1 MKKTFLSL
9 CLWLFAAGMAMAQ
22 MPLCLGDNYYQKR
35 MVKVF
40 EALNDQ
46 KLDKVA
52 KYWQDIEE
60 KAAQDG
66 SIEPLTPIAQQLFPV
81 WQLSEAIMMNTKG
94 GHGKLTNIVPY
105 NPWGAY
111 MQFKKACFKPED
123 RHIADQF
130 LSHKNLQMKVADIKA
145 SIEKNLVDTV
155 RKINTES
162 VYDQL
167 IEMLFDYDDMST
179 IEAEREMIA
188 YNNTKHS
195 EELSECQR
203 YLDKYGQMNA
213 SHHFTMEWR
222 RDSLAFE
229 RLGKTAAACKA
240 YLAAYPSSRFNNSVQ
255 ELLHRY
261 AFQELEESVDACQEY
276 IRLYPESE
284 YNDTVKSLEMEY
296 AFRDAKFSDNIG
308 VYNQYLIDYPKSPFR
323 DEAQQL
329 LQQSVMKRYFNP
341 LVTLDELHRFCES
354 SNDLVEVDRSRLIS
368 LYRNLVF
375 MPTSA
380 FMKGCDGM
388 LGKVVL
394 ASSPDMLQ
402 EEEIMIFNDQG
413 LLVRHYNPT
422 QGVNDRYYYSFDPNN
437 GFMLNSK
444 VSASGKVVNYV
455 TKWNEEGDMLEI
467 AGSDGTILGF
477 ARDYDYMKR
486 VIHFKGRNPVRTDYY
501 DNEFKLDKS
510 VLSGNM
516 TISYEYNLD
525 GDREAA
531 YKHKGKA
538 VVDSTKYQYGY
549 DANGSSGRLWNWRNQ
564 SNNGKLQATRYRQ
577 YTTTIDKVFSDS
589 YNAYTIDWKDAPQ
602 VADTARVESLITE
615 LDNLLMTRFMAAQ
628 AAQQVPPAGSAPAN
642 TVPPRQTSQPQ
653 PVNNAQ
659 QGVAQGNNA
668 TPALAPAVAQV
679 APAET
684 PVQEQSV
691 AEEIS
696 QVEEEAPAENENP
709 LTKLVKDMVFVEGG
723 VFVMGAT
730 PEQDDD
736 AWELEFPAHQVKLSS
751 FYICKYEVTQELWEL
766 VMGGNPSACTGKN
779 MPVDMVSWD
788 DCQKFIEKLNEMT
801 GMTFRLPTEA
811 EWEFAARG
819 GNKSQHFKYAGGNE
833 VEKVAWYN
841 LNAEDSSHPVGK
853 KSPNELGL
861 FDMSGN
867 VWEWCADWQNFY
879 TDDIQSN
886 PVGDYPSQGRIQRGG
901 CWNQSDGLC
910 RVSFRGVS
918 APGMRVHDN
927 GLRLAASK
935 LKKK

>member
-1 MKKTFLSL
+1 MKRTILSL
-9 CLWLFAAGMAMAQ
+9 CFWLCAACVAMAQ

-40 EALNDQ
+40 EALQDQ

-66 SIEPLTPIAQQLFPV
+66 TIQPLTPIAQQLFPV
-81 WQLSEAIMMNTKG
+81 WQLSEAMMMNTRS
-94 GHGKLTNIVPY
+94 GHGKLTSIVPY

-111 MQFKKACFKPED
+111 MEFKKACFKPED

-130 LSHKNLQMKVADIKA
+130 LAHKNLQMSVAGIKA
-145 SIEKNLVDTV
+145 DIEKNLVDTV

-162 VYDQL
+162 AYDQL
-167 IEMLFDYDDMST
+167 IELLFDYDDIST
-179 IEAEREMIA
+179 IEKEREQIA
-188 YNNTKHS
+188 YNNTKHTD
-195 EELSECQR
+195 ELSECQR
-203 YLDKYGQMNA
+203 YLDKYAQMNA

-240 YLAAYPSSRFNNSVQ
+240 YLAAYPSSRFNNTVQ

-261 AFQELEESVDACQEY
+261 AFQELEESVQACQEY
-276 IRLYPESE
+276 LKLYPESE
-284 YNDTVKSLEMEY
+284 FNDTVKSLEMKY
-296 AFRDAKFSDNIG
+296 AFRDAKISDNIG
-308 VYNQYLIDYPKSPFR
+308 VYNQYLIDYPKSPFK

-329 LQQSVMKRYFNP
+329 LHQSMMKRYFNP
-341 LVTLDELHRFCES
+341 TVTLDALHRFCES
-354 SNDLVEVDRSRLIS
+354 SNELEGADKSRIRS

-380 FMKGCDGM
+380 FMKGCDGL

-413 LLVRHYNPT
+413 LLVRHYNPS
-422 QGVNDRYYYSFDPNN
+422 QGINDRYFYGFDPEN
-437 GFMLNSK
+437 GFMLQSK
-444 VSASGKVVNYV
+444 ASASGKIVNYV
-455 TKWNEEGDMLEI
+455 TKWNEEGDMLEV
-467 AGSDGTILGF
+467 AGSDGSILGF

-501 DNEFKLDKS
+501 SNEFKLDKS

-525 GDREAA
+525 GDRAA
-531 YKHKGKA
+531 VYKRKGNA
-538 VVDSTKYQYGY
+538 VVDSTTYQYGY
-549 DANGSSGRLWNWRNQ
+549 DANGTSGRLWNWKNQ
-564 SNNGKLQATRYRQ
+564 SNNGKLQATRYRK
-577 YTTTIDKVFSDS
+577 YNNTIDKVFGNS
-589 YNAYTIDWKDAPQ
+589 YNAYSIDWAQAPQ
-602 VADTARVESLITE
+602 EADTARVTTLINE
-615 LDNLLMTRFMAAQ
+615 LDNMLMTRFMAAQ
-628 AAQQVPPAGSAPAN
+628 SAVQVPPSSVTPIPQVQPSQAQPANDAPQPAPA
-642 TVPPRQTSQPQ
+642 TAPE
-653 PVNNAQ
+653 
-659 QGVAQGNNA
+659 
-668 TPALAPAVAQV
+668 PAVAQA
-679 APAET
+679 APPAT
-684 PVQEQSV
+684 PVQEQPV
-691 AEEIS
+691 AVEMTQTE
-696 QVEEEAPAENENP
+696 VEETPAADENP
-709 LTKLVKDMVFVEGG
+709 ITKLMRDMVFVEGG
-723 VFVMGAT
+723 VFMMGAT

-766 VMGGNPSACTGKN
+766 VMGSNPSTCTGKN

-801 GMTFRLPTEA
+801 GVTFRLPTEA

-819 GNKSQHFKYAGGNE
+819 GNKSQHCKYAGDNE
-833 VEKVAWYN
+833 VGRVAWYN
-841 LNAEDSSHPVGK
+841 LNAEDTSHPVGK
-853 KSPNELGL
+853 KAPNELGL
-861 FDMSGN
+861 YDMSGN
-867 VWEWCADWQNFY
+867 VWEWCADWHNFY
-879 TDDIQSN
+879 TEDIQTN
-886 PVGDYPSQGRIQRGG
+886 PVGEYPSQGRIQRGG

-918 APGMRVHDN
+918 SPGMRVRDN
-927 GLRLAASK
+927 GLRLAATK
-935 LKKK
+935 LKK

>member
-1 MKKTFLSL
+1 
-9 CLWLFAAGMAMAQ
+9 MAQ

-40 EALNDQ
+40 EALQDQ

-66 SIEPLTPIAQQLFPV
+66 TIQPLTPIAQQLFPV
-81 WQLSEAIMMNTKG
+81 WQLSEAMMMNTRG
-94 GHGKLTNIVPY
+94 GHGKLTNIVPF

-130 LSHKNLQMKVADIKA
+130 LAHKNLQMSVACIKA
-145 SIEKNLVDTV
+145 DIEKNLVDTV

-162 VYDQL
+162 AYDQL
-167 IEMLFDYDDMST
+167 IELLFDYDDIST
-179 IEAEREMIA
+179 IEKEREQIA
-188 YNNTKHS
+188 YNNTKHTD
-195 EELSECQR
+195 ELSECQR
-203 YLDKYGQMNA
+203 YLDKYAQMNA

-240 YLAAYPSSRFNNSVQ
+240 YLAAYPSSRFNNTVQ

-261 AFQELEESVDACQEY
+261 AFQELEESVQACQEY
-276 IRLYPESE
+276 LKLYPESE
-284 YNDTVKSLEMEY
+284 FNDTVKSLEMEY
-296 AFRDAKFSDNIG
+296 AFRDAKISDNIG
-308 VYNQYLIDYPKSPFR
+308 VYNQYLIDYPKSPFK

-329 LQQSVMKRYFNP
+329 LHQSMMKRYFTP
-341 LVTLDELHRFCES
+341 TVTLDALHRFCES
-354 SNDLVEVDRSRLIS
+354 SNELEGTDKSRIRS

-380 FMKGCDGM
+380 FMKGCDGL

-413 LLVRHYNPT
+413 LLVRHYNPS
-422 QGVNDRYYYSFDPNN
+422 QGINDRYFYGFDPEN
-437 GFMLNSK
+437 GFMLQSK
-444 VSASGKVVNYV
+444 ASASGKVVNYV
-455 TKWNEEGDMLEI
+455 TKWNEEGDMLEV
-467 AGSDGTILGF
+467 AGSDGSILGF

-501 DNEFKLDKS
+501 SNEFKLDKS

-525 GDREAA
+525 GDRAA
-531 YKHKGKA
+531 VYKRKGNA
-538 VVDSTKYQYGY
+538 VVDSTNYQYGY
-549 DANGSSGRLWNWRNQ
+549 DANGTSGRLWNWKNQ
-564 SNNGKLQATRYRQ
+564 SNNGKLQATRYRK
-577 YTTTIDKVFSDS
+577 YNNTIDKVFGNS
-589 YNAYTIDWKDAPQ
+589 YKAYLIDWAQAPQ
-602 VADTARVESLITE
+602 EADTARVTTLINE

-628 AAQQVPPAGSAPAN
+628 SAVQVPPSSVTPIPQVQPSQAHPANDTPQPAPA
-642 TVPPRQTSQPQ
+642 TAPE
-653 PVNNAQ
+653 
-659 QGVAQGNNA
+659 
-668 TPALAPAVAQV
+668 PAVAQA
-679 APAET
+679 APPAT
-684 PVQEQSV
+684 PVQEQHV
-691 AEEIS
+691 AEEMT
-696 QVEEEAPAENENP
+696 QTEVEETPATDENP
-709 LTKLVKDMVFVEGG
+709 ITKLMRDMVFVEGG
-723 VFVMGAT
+723 VFMMGAT

-766 VMGGNPSACTGKN
+766 VMGSNPSTCTGKN

-801 GMTFRLPTEA
+801 GVTFRLPTEA

-819 GNKSQHFKYAGGNE
+819 GNKSRHCKYSGDNE
-833 VEKVAWYN
+833 VGRVAWYN
-841 LNAEDSSHPVGK
+841 LNAEDTSHPVGK
-853 KSPNELGL
+853 KAPNELGL
-861 FDMSGN
+861 YDMSGN
-867 VWEWCADWQNFY
+867 VWEWCADWHNFY
-879 TDDIQSN
+879 TEDIQTN

-918 APGMRVHDN
+918 SPGMRVRDN
-927 GLRLAASK
+927 GLRLVATK
-935 LKKK
+935 LKK

>member
-1 MKKTFLSL
+1 
-9 CLWLFAAGMAMAQ
+9 MAQ

-40 EALNDQ
+40 EALQDQ

-66 SIEPLTPIAQQLFPV
+66 TIQPLTPIAQQLFPV
-81 WQLSEAIMMNTKG
+81 WQLSEAMMMNTRG
-94 GHGKLTNIVPY
+94 GHGKLTIIVPF

-130 LSHKNLQMKVADIKA
+130 LAHKNLQMSVAGIKA
-145 SIEKNLVDTV
+145 DIEKNLVDTV

-162 VYDQL
+162 AYDQL
-167 IEMLFDYDDMST
+167 IELLFDYDDIST
-179 IEAEREMIA
+179 IEKEREQIA

-203 YLDKYGQMNA
+203 YLDKYAQMNA

-240 YLAAYPSSRFNNSVQ
+240 YLAAYPSSRFNNTVQ

-261 AFQELEESVDACQEY
+261 AFQELEESVQACQEY
-276 IRLYPESE
+276 LKLYPESE
-284 YNDTVKSLEMEY
+284 FNDTVKSLEMEY
-296 AFRDAKFSDNIG
+296 AFRDAKISDNIG
-308 VYNQYLIDYPKSPFR
+308 VYNQYLIDYPKSPFK

-329 LQQSVMKRYFNP
+329 LQQSMMKRYFTP
-341 LVTLDELHRFCES
+341 TVTLDALHRFCES
-354 SNDLVEVDRSRLIS
+354 SNELEGADKSRIRS

-380 FMKGCDGM
+380 FMKGCDGL

-413 LLVRHYNPT
+413 LLVRHYNPS
-422 QGVNDRYYYSFDPNN
+422 QGINDRYFYGFDPEN
-437 GFMLNSK
+437 GFMLQSK
-444 VSASGKVVNYV
+444 ASASGKVVNYV
-455 TKWNEEGDMLEI
+455 TKWNEEGDMLEV
-467 AGSDGTILGF
+467 AGSDGSILGF

-501 DNEFKLDKS
+501 SNEFKLDKS

-525 GDREAA
+525 GDRAA
-531 YKHKGKA
+531 VYKRKGNA
-538 VVDSTKYQYGY
+538 VVDSTTYQYGY
-549 DANGSSGRLWNWRNQ
+549 DANGTSGRLWNWKNQ
-564 SNNGKLQATRYRQ
+564 SNNGKLQATRYRK
-577 YTTTIDKVFSDS
+577 YNNTIDKVFGNS
-589 YNAYTIDWKDAPQ
+589 YNAYSIDWAQAPQ
-602 VADTARVESLITE
+602 EADTARVTTLINE
-615 LDNLLMTRFMAAQ
+615 LDNMLMTRFMAAQ
-628 AAQQVPPAGSAPAN
+628 SAVQVLPSSVTPIPQVQPSQAQPANDAPQPAPATAPEPVVAQATPPA
-642 TVPPRQTSQPQ
+642 
-653 PVNNAQ
+653 
-659 QGVAQGNNA
+659 
-668 TPALAPAVAQV
+668 
-679 APAET
+679 T
-684 PVQEQSV
+684 PVQEQPV
-691 AEEIS
+691 AEEMT
-696 QVEEEAPAENENP
+696 QTEVEETPAADENP
-709 LTKLVKDMVFVEGG
+709 ITKLMRDMVFVEGG
-723 VFVMGAT
+723 VFMMGAT

-766 VMGGNPSACTGKN
+766 VMGSNPSTCTGKN

-801 GMTFRLPTEA
+801 GVTFRLPTEA

-819 GNKSQHFKYAGGNE
+819 GNKSRHCKYSGDNE
-833 VEKVAWYN
+833 VGRVAWYN
-841 LNAEDSSHPVGK
+841 LNAEDTSHPVGK
-853 KSPNELGL
+853 KAPNELGL
-861 FDMSGN
+861 YDMSGN
-867 VWEWCADWQNFY
+867 VWEWCADWHNFY
-879 TDDIQSN
+879 TEDIQTN

-918 APGMRVHDN
+918 SPGMRVRDN
-927 GLRLAASK
+927 GLRLVATK
-935 LKKK
+935 LKK

>member
-1 MKKTFLSL
+1 
-9 CLWLFAAGMAMAQ
+9 MAQ

-40 EALNDQ
+40 EALQDQ

-66 SIEPLTPIAQQLFPV
+66 TIQPLTPIAQQLFPV
-81 WQLSEAIMMNTKG
+81 WQLSEAMMMNTRS
-94 GHGKLTNIVPY
+94 GHGKLTNIVPF

-130 LSHKNLQMKVADIKA
+130 LAHKNLQMSVAGIKA
-145 SIEKNLVDTV
+145 DIEKNLVDTV

-162 VYDQL
+162 AYDQL
-167 IEMLFDYDDMST
+167 IELLFDYDDIST
-179 IEAEREMIA
+179 IEREREQIA
-188 YNNTKHS
+188 YNNTKHTD
-195 EELSECQR
+195 ELSECQR
-203 YLDKYGQMNA
+203 YLDKYAQMNA

-229 RLGKTAAACKA
+229 RLGKTASACKA
-240 YLAAYPSSRFNNSVQ
+240 YLAAYPSSRFNNTVQ

-261 AFQELEESVDACQEY
+261 AFQELEESVQACQEY
-276 IRLYPESE
+276 LKLYPESE
-284 YNDTVKSLEMEY
+284 FNDTVKSLEMKY
-296 AFRDAKFSDNIG
+296 AFRDAKISDNIG
-308 VYNQYLIDYPKSPFR
+308 VYNQYLIDYPKSPFK

-329 LQQSVMKRYFNP
+329 LHQSMMKRYFNP
-341 LVTLDELHRFCES
+341 TVTLDALHRFCES
-354 SNDLVEVDRSRLIS
+354 SNELEGADKSRIRS

-380 FMKGCDGM
+380 FMKGCDGL

-413 LLVRHYNPT
+413 LLVRHYNPS
-422 QGVNDRYYYSFDPNN
+422 QGINDRYFYGFDPEH
-437 GFMLNSK
+437 GFMLQSK
-444 VSASGKVVNYV
+444 ASASGKVVNYV
-455 TKWNEEGDMLEI
+455 TKWNEEGDMLEV
-467 AGSDGTILGF
+467 AGSDGSILGF

-501 DNEFKLDKS
+501 SNEFKLDKS

-525 GDREAA
+525 GDRAA
-531 YKHKGKA
+531 VYKRKGNA
-538 VVDSTKYQYGY
+538 VVDSTTYQYGY
-549 DANGSSGRLWNWRNQ
+549 DANGASGRLWNWKNQ
-564 SNNGKLQATRYRQ
+564 SNNGKLQATRYRK
-577 YTTTIDKVFSDS
+577 YNNTIDKVFGNS
-589 YNAYTIDWKDAPQ
+589 YNAYSIDWAQAPQ
-602 VADTARVESLITE
+602 EADTARVTTLINE
-615 LDNLLMTRFMAAQ
+615 LDNMLMTRFMAAQ
-628 AAQQVPPAGSAPAN
+628 SAVQVPPSSVTPIPQVQPSQAHPAN
-642 TVPPRQTSQPQ
+642 DAPQ
-653 PVNNAQ
+653 P
-659 QGVAQGNNA
+659 A
-668 TPALAPAVAQV
+668 TATAPEPAVAQ
-679 APAET
+679 ATPLET
-684 PVQEQSV
+684 PVQEQPV
-691 AEEIS
+691 AVEMTQTE
-696 QVEEEAPAENENP
+696 VEETPAADENP
-709 LTKLVKDMVFVEGG
+709 ITKLMRDMVFVEGG
-723 VFVMGAT
+723 VFMMGAT

-766 VMGGNPSACTGKN
+766 VMGSNPSTCTGKN

-801 GMTFRLPTEA
+801 GVTFRLPTEA

-819 GNKSQHFKYAGGNE
+819 GNKSRHCKYSGDNE
-833 VEKVAWYN
+833 VGRVAWYN
-841 LNAEDSSHPVGK
+841 LNAEDTSHPVGK
-853 KSPNELGL
+853 KAPNELGL
-861 FDMSGN
+861 YDMSGN
-867 VWEWCADWQNFY
+867 VWEWCADWHNFY
-879 TDDIQSN
+879 TEDIQTN

-918 APGMRVHDN
+918 SPGMRVRDN
-927 GLRLAASK
+927 GLRLVATK
-935 LKKK
+935 LKK

>member
-1 MKKTFLSL
+1 
-9 CLWLFAAGMAMAQ
+9 MAQ

-40 EALNDQ
+40 EALQDQ

-66 SIEPLTPIAQQLFPV
+66 TIQPLTPIAQQLFPV
-81 WQLSEAIMMNTKG
+81 WQLSEAMMMNTRG
-94 GHGKLTNIVPY
+94 GHGKLTNIVPF

-130 LSHKNLQMKVADIKA
+130 LAHKNLQMSVAGIKA
-145 SIEKNLVDTV
+145 DIEKNLVDTV

-162 VYDQL
+162 AYDQL
-167 IEMLFDYDDMST
+167 IELLFDYDDIST
-179 IEAEREMIA
+179 IEKEREQIA
-188 YNNTKHS
+188 YNNTKHTD
-195 EELSECQR
+195 ELSECQR
-203 YLDKYGQMNA
+203 YLDKYAQMNA

-240 YLAAYPSSRFNNSVQ
+240 YLAAYPSSRFNNTVQ

-261 AFQELEESVDACQEY
+261 AFQELEESVQACQEY
-276 IRLYPESE
+276 LKLYPESE
-284 YNDTVKSLEMEY
+284 FNDTVKSLEMEY
-296 AFRDAKFSDNIG
+296 AFRDAKISDNIG
-308 VYNQYLIDYPKSPFR
+308 VYNQYLIDYPKSPFK

-329 LQQSVMKRYFNP
+329 LHQSMMKRYFTP
-341 LVTLDELHRFCES
+341 TVTLDALHRFCES
-354 SNDLVEVDRSRLIS
+354 SNELEGADKSRIRS

-380 FMKGCDGM
+380 FMKGCDGL

-413 LLVRHYNPT
+413 LLVRHYNPS
-422 QGVNDRYYYSFDPNN
+422 QGINDRYFYGFDPEN
-437 GFMLNSK
+437 GFMLQSK
-444 VSASGKVVNYV
+444 ASASGKIVNYV
-455 TKWNEEGDMLEI
+455 TKWNEEGDMLEV
-467 AGSDGTILGF
+467 AGSDGSILGF

-501 DNEFKLDKS
+501 SNEFKLDKS

-525 GDREAA
+525 GDRAA
-531 YKHKGKA
+531 VYKRKGKA
-538 VVDSTKYQYGY
+538 VVDSTTYQYGY
-549 DANGSSGRLWNWRNQ
+549 DANGTSERLWNWKNQ
-564 SNNGKLQATRYRQ
+564 SNNGKLQATRYRK
-577 YTTTIDKVFSDS
+577 YNNTIDKVFGNS
-589 YNAYTIDWKDAPQ
+589 YKAYLIDWAQAPQ
-602 VADTARVESLITE
+602 EADTARVTTLINE

-628 AAQQVPPAGSAPAN
+628 SAVQVPPSSVTPIPQVQPSQAHPANDTPQPAPA
-642 TVPPRQTSQPQ
+642 TAPE
-653 PVNNAQ
+653 
-659 QGVAQGNNA
+659 
-668 TPALAPAVAQV
+668 PAVAQA
-679 APAET
+679 APPAT
-684 PVQEQSV
+684 PVQEQHV
-691 AEEIS
+691 AEEIT
-696 QVEEEAPAENENP
+696 QTEVEETPATDENP
-709 LTKLVKDMVFVEGG
+709 ITKLMRDMVFVEGG
-723 VFVMGAT
+723 VFMMGAT

-766 VMGGNPSACTGKN
+766 VMGSNPSTCTGKN

-801 GMTFRLPTEA
+801 GVTFRLPTEA

-819 GNKSQHFKYAGGNE
+819 GNKSRHCKYAGDNE
-833 VEKVAWYN
+833 VGRVAWYN
-841 LNAEDSSHPVGK
+841 LNAEDTSHPVGK
-853 KSPNELGL
+853 KAPNELGL
-861 FDMSGN
+861 YDMSGN
-867 VWEWCADWQNFY
+867 VWEWCADWHNFY
-879 TDDIQSN
+879 TEDIQTN

-918 APGMRVHDN
+918 SPGMRVRDN
-927 GLRLAASK
+927 GLRLVATK
-935 LKKK
+935 LKK

>member
-1 MKKTFLSL
+1 
-9 CLWLFAAGMAMAQ
+9 MAQ

-40 EALNDQ
+40 EALQDQ

-66 SIEPLTPIAQQLFPV
+66 TIQPLTPIAQQLFPV
-81 WQLSEAIMMNTKG
+81 WQLSEAMMMNTRS
-94 GHGKLTNIVPY
+94 GHGKLTSIVPY

-111 MQFKKACFKPED
+111 MEFKKACFKPED

-130 LSHKNLQMKVADIKA
+130 LAHKNLQMSVAGIKA
-145 SIEKNLVDTV
+145 DIEKNLVDTV

-162 VYDQL
+162 AYDQL
-167 IEMLFDYDDMST
+167 IELLFDYDDIST
-179 IEAEREMIA
+179 IEREREQIA
-188 YNNTKHS
+188 YNNTKHTD
-195 EELSECQR
+195 ELSECQR
-203 YLDKYGQMNA
+203 YLDKYAQMNA

-229 RLGKTAAACKA
+229 RLGKTASACKA
-240 YLAAYPSSRFNNSVQ
+240 YLAAYPSSRFNNTVQ

-261 AFQELEESVDACQEY
+261 AFQELEESVQACQEY
-276 IRLYPESE
+276 LKLYPESE
-284 YNDTVKSLEMEY
+284 FNDTVKSLEMKY
-296 AFRDAKFSDNIG
+296 AFRDAKISDNIG
-308 VYNQYLIDYPKSPFR
+308 VYNQYLIDYPKSPFK

-329 LQQSVMKRYFNP
+329 LHQSMMKRYFNP
-341 LVTLDELHRFCES
+341 TVTLDALHRFCES
-354 SNDLVEVDRSRLIS
+354 SNELEGADKSRIRS

-380 FMKGCDGM
+380 FMKGCDGL

-413 LLVRHYNPT
+413 LLVRHYNPS
-422 QGVNDRYYYSFDPNN
+422 QGINDRYFYGFDPEN
-437 GFMLNSK
+437 GFMLQSK
-444 VSASGKVVNYV
+444 ASASGKVVNYV
-455 TKWNEEGDMLEI
+455 TKWNEEGDMLEV
-467 AGSDGTILGF
+467 AGSDGSILGF

-501 DNEFKLDKS
+501 SNEFKLDKS

-525 GDREAA
+525 GDRAA
-531 YKHKGKA
+531 VYKRKGNA
-538 VVDSTKYQYGY
+538 VVDSTTYQYGY
-549 DANGSSGRLWNWRNQ
+549 DANGASGRLWNWKNQ
-564 SNNGKLQATRYRQ
+564 SNNGKLQATRYRK
-577 YTTTIDKVFSDS
+577 YNNTIDKVFGNS
-589 YNAYTIDWKDAPQ
+589 YNAYSIDWAQAPQ
-602 VADTARVESLITE
+602 EADTARVTTLINE
-615 LDNLLMTRFMAAQ
+615 LDNMLMTRFMAAQ
-628 AAQQVPPAGSAPAN
+628 SAVQVPPSSVTPIPQVQPSQAHPAN
-642 TVPPRQTSQPQ
+642 DAPQ
-653 PVNNAQ
+653 P
-659 QGVAQGNNA
+659 A
-668 TPALAPAVAQV
+668 TATAPEPAVAQ
-679 APAET
+679 ATPLET
-684 PVQEQSV
+684 PVQEQPV
-691 AEEIS
+691 AVEMTQTE
-696 QVEEEAPAENENP
+696 VEETPASDENP
-709 LTKLVKDMVFVEGG
+709 ITKLMRDMVFVEGG
-723 VFVMGAT
+723 VFMMGAT

-766 VMGGNPSACTGKN
+766 VMGSNPSTCTGKN

-801 GMTFRLPTEA
+801 GVTFRLPTEA

-819 GNKSQHFKYAGGNE
+819 GNKSRHCKYSGDNE
-833 VEKVAWYN
+833 VGRVAWYN
-841 LNAEDSSHPVGK
+841 LNAEDTSHPVGK
-853 KSPNELGL
+853 KAPNELGL
-861 FDMSGN
+861 YDMSGN
-867 VWEWCADWQNFY
+867 VWEWCADWHNFY
-879 TDDIQSN
+879 TEDIQTN
-886 PVGDYPSQGRIQRGG
+886 PVGEYPSQGRIQRGG

-918 APGMRVHDN
+918 SPGMRVRDN
-927 GLRLAASK
+927 GLRLVATK
-935 LKKK
+935 LKK

>member
-1 MKKTFLSL
+1 MCFWL
-9 CLWLFAAGMAMAQ
+9 CAACVAMAQ

-40 EALNDQ
+40 EALQDQ

-66 SIEPLTPIAQQLFPV
+66 TIQPLTPIAQQLFPV
-81 WQLSEAIMMNTKG
+81 WQLSEAMMMNTRS
-94 GHGKLTNIVPY
+94 GHGKLTSIVPY

-130 LSHKNLQMKVADIKA
+130 LAHKNLQMSVAGIKA
-145 SIEKNLVDTV
+145 DIEKNLVDTV

-162 VYDQL
+162 AYDQL
-167 IEMLFDYDDMST
+167 IELLFDYDDIST
-179 IEAEREMIA
+179 IEKEREQIA
-188 YNNTKHS
+188 YNNTKHTD
-195 EELSECQR
+195 ELSECQR
-203 YLDKYGQMNA
+203 YLDKYAQMNA

-240 YLAAYPSSRFNNSVQ
+240 YLAAYPSSRFNNTVQ

-261 AFQELEESVDACQEY
+261 AFQELEESVQACQEY
-276 IRLYPESE
+276 LKLYPESE
-284 YNDTVKSLEMEY
+284 FNDTVKSLEMEY
-296 AFRDAKFSDNIG
+296 AFRDAKISDNIG
-308 VYNQYLIDYPKSPFR
+308 VYNQYLIDYPKSPFK

-329 LQQSVMKRYFNP
+329 LHESMMKRYFNP
-341 LVTLDELHRFCES
+341 TVTLDALHRFCES
-354 SNDLVEVDRSRLIS
+354 SNELEGADKSRIRS

-375 MPTSA
+375 IPTSA
-380 FMKGCDGM
+380 FMKGCDGL

-413 LLVRHYNPT
+413 LLVRHYNPS
-422 QGVNDRYYYSFDPNN
+422 QGINDRYFYGFDPEH
-437 GFMLNSK
+437 GFMLQSK
-444 VSASGKVVNYV
+444 ASASGKVVNYV
-455 TKWNEEGDMLEI
+455 TKWNEEGDMLEV
-467 AGSDGTILGF
+467 AGSDGSILGF

-501 DNEFKLDKS
+501 SNEFKLDKS

-525 GDREAA
+525 GDRAA
-531 YKHKGKA
+531 VYKRKGNA
-538 VVDSTKYQYGY
+538 VVDSTTYQYGY
-549 DANGSSGRLWNWRNQ
+549 DANGTSGRLWNWKNQ
-564 SNNGKLQATRYRQ
+564 SNNGKLQATRYRK
-577 YTTTIDKVFSDS
+577 YNNTIDKVFGNS
-589 YNAYTIDWKDAPQ
+589 YNAYSIDWARAPQ
-602 VADTARVESLITE
+602 EADTARVTTLINE

-628 AAQQVPPAGSAPAN
+628 SAVQVPPSSVTPIPQVQPSQAQLANDAPQPAPA
-642 TVPPRQTSQPQ
+642 TAPE
-653 PVNNAQ
+653 
-659 QGVAQGNNA
+659 
-668 TPALAPAVAQV
+668 PAVAQA
-679 APAET
+679 APPAT
-684 PVQEQSV
+684 PVQEQHV
-691 AEEIS
+691 AEEMT
-696 QVEEEAPAENENP
+696 QTGVEETPAADENP
-709 LTKLVKDMVFVEGG
+709 ITKLMRDMVFVEGG
-723 VFVMGAT
+723 VFMMGAT

-766 VMGGNPSACTGKN
+766 VMGSNPSTCTGKN

-801 GMTFRLPTEA
+801 GVTFRLPTEA

-819 GNKSQHFKYAGGNE
+819 GNKSQHCKYSGDNE
-833 VEKVAWYN
+833 VGRVAWYN
-841 LNAEDSSHPVGK
+841 LNAEDTSHPVGK
-853 KSPNELGL
+853 KAPNELGL
-861 FDMSGN
+861 YDMSGN
-867 VWEWCADWQNFY
+867 VWEWCADWHNFY
-879 TDDIQSN
+879 TEDIQTN

-918 APGMRVHDN
+918 SPGMRVRDN
-927 GLRLAASK
+927 GLRLVATK
-935 LKKK
+935 LKK

>member
-1 MKKTFLSL
+1 
-9 CLWLFAAGMAMAQ
+9 MAQ

-40 EALNDQ
+40 EALQDQ

-66 SIEPLTPIAQQLFPV
+66 TIQPLTPIAQQLFPV
-81 WQLSEAIMMNTKG
+81 WQLSEAMMMNTRS
-94 GHGKLTNIVPY
+94 GHGKLTSIVPY

-130 LSHKNLQMKVADIKA
+130 LAHKNLQMSVAGIKA
-145 SIEKNLVDTV
+145 DIEKNLVDTV

-162 VYDQL
+162 AYDQL
-167 IEMLFDYDDMST
+167 IELLFDYDDIST
-179 IEAEREMIA
+179 IEKEREQIA
-188 YNNTKHS
+188 YNNTKHTD
-195 EELSECQR
+195 ELSECQR
-203 YLDKYGQMNA
+203 YLDKYAQMNA

-240 YLAAYPSSRFNNSVQ
+240 YLAAYPSSRFNNTVQ

-261 AFQELEESVDACQEY
+261 AFQELEESVQACQEY
-276 IRLYPESE
+276 LKLYPESE
-284 YNDTVKSLEMEY
+284 FNDTVKSLEMEY
-296 AFRDAKFSDNIG
+296 AFRDAKISDNIG
-308 VYNQYLIDYPKSPFR
+308 VYNQYLIDYPKSPFK

-329 LQQSVMKRYFNP
+329 LHESMMKRYFNP
-341 LVTLDELHRFCES
+341 TVTLDALHRFCES
-354 SNDLVEVDRSRLIS
+354 SNELEGADKSRIRS

-380 FMKGCDGM
+380 FMKGCDGL

-413 LLVRHYNPT
+413 LLVRHYNPS
-422 QGVNDRYYYSFDPNN
+422 QGINDRYFYGFDPEH
-437 GFMLNSK
+437 GFMLQSK
-444 VSASGKVVNYV
+444 ASASGKVVNYV
-455 TKWNEEGDMLEI
+455 TKWNEEGDMLEV
-467 AGSDGTILGF
+467 AGSDGSILGF

-501 DNEFKLDKS
+501 SSEFKLDKS

-525 GDREAA
+525 GDRAA
-531 YKHKGKA
+531 VYKRKGNA
-538 VVDSTKYQYGY
+538 VVDSTTYQYGY
-549 DANGSSGRLWNWRNQ
+549 DANGTSGRLWNWKNQ
-564 SNNGKLQATRYRQ
+564 SNNGKLQATRYRK
-577 YTTTIDKVFSDS
+577 YNNTIDKVFGNS
-589 YNAYTIDWKDAPQ
+589 YNAYSIDWAQAPQ
-602 VADTARVESLITE
+602 EADTARVTTLINE
-615 LDNLLMTRFMAAQ
+615 LDNMLMTRFMAAQ
-628 AAQQVPPAGSAPAN
+628 SAVQVPPSSVTPIPQVQPSQAQPANDAPQPAPA
-642 TVPPRQTSQPQ
+642 TAPE
-653 PVNNAQ
+653 
-659 QGVAQGNNA
+659 
-668 TPALAPAVAQV
+668 PAVAQA
-679 APAET
+679 APPAT
-684 PVQEQSV
+684 PVQEQPV
-691 AEEIS
+691 AEEMT
-696 QVEEEAPAENENP
+696 QTEVEETPAADENP
-709 LTKLVKDMVFVEGG
+709 ITKLMRDMVFVEGG
-723 VFVMGAT
+723 VFMMGAT

-766 VMGGNPSACTGKN
+766 VMGSNPSTCTGKN

-801 GMTFRLPTEA
+801 GVTFRLPTEA

-819 GNKSQHFKYAGGNE
+819 GNKSRHCKYSGDNE
-833 VEKVAWYN
+833 VGRVAWYN
-841 LNAEDSSHPVGK
+841 LNAEDTSHPVGK
-853 KSPNELGL
+853 KAPNELGL
-861 FDMSGN
+861 YDMSGN
-867 VWEWCADWQNFY
+867 VWEWCADWHNFY
-879 TDDIQSN
+879 TEDIQTN

-918 APGMRVHDN
+918 SPGMRVRDN

-935 LKKK
+935 LKK